1 MLTPTYLNV
10 FIQPAYTYLLPTY
23 LVVNLNMNSTQSN
36 GSLSINHFTNKNKK
50 VQIDYP
56 LTMACPN

>member
-23 LVVNLNMNSTQSN
+23 LVVNLNMNST
-36 GSLSINHFTNKNKK
+36 
-50 VQIDYP
+50 
-56 LTMACPN
+56 